1 MNMFFSIIIPAYNA
15 SSTIASSLRSLDA
28 QSFKDY
34 EVIVVDDGSVD
45 NTYEIVQSMAASNSR
60 IRVIR
65 QRNCGPLIA
74 RQTAISSASGM
85 YLIFLDSDDM
95 LRKDALYVIHN
106 AVINADE
113 PDIVSYN
120 YTRSEDFS
128 SAEKS
133 QLKAGIYVGSEY
145 QRVKEKVC
153 AGRFCNLWD
162 KAVKRS
168 CVDLNANYS
177 SHTGFMHGE
186 DFWQLLQIVD
196 HSSSLLQLDQTLYFY
211 RDTSGSSTSRF
222 RMRQLEDIVQVNSAL
237 IACAQKWGGKCPYYA
252 VIGETRQYVN
262 LLKIVVRSASTTS
275 CKEKEMREIREVMMN
290 KGVFIRSSS
299 AKLRSDDRLVL
310 FLLERE
316 RYSLVINILMTV
328 EKIKQIM

>member
-1 MNMFFSIIIPAYNA
+1 MFFSIIIPAYNA

-65 QRNCGPLIA
+65 QRNGGPLIA

-95 LRKDALYVIHN
+95 LREDALCIIHN
-106 AVINADE
+106 AVINTDE
-113 PDIVSYN
+113 PDIVSYH
-120 YTRSEDFS
+120 YTRFEDFS

-133 QLKAGIYVGSEY
+133 QLKAGIYAGAEY

-168 CVDLNANYS
+168 CVDLNAN
-177 SHTGFMHGE
+177 
-186 DFWQLLQIVD
+186 
-196 HSSSLLQLDQTLYFY
+196 
-211 RDTSGSSTSRF
+211 
-222 RMRQLEDIVQVNSAL
+222 
-237 IACAQKWGGKCPYYA
+237 
-252 VIGETRQYVN
+252 
-262 LLKIVVRSASTTS
+262 
-275 CKEKEMREIREVMMN
+275 
-290 KGVFIRSSS
+290 
-299 AKLRSDDRLVL
+299 
-310 FLLERE
+310 
-316 RYSLVINILMTV
+316 
-328 EKIKQIM
+328 